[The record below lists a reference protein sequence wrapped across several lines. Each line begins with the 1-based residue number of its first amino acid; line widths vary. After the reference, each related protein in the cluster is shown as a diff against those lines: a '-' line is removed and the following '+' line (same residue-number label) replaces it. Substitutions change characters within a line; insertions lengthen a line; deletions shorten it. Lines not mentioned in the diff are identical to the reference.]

1 MWAYCMW
8 HLWDSLTKYFDFLSF
23 WANSKFGAILK
34 FNLHNGPKWK
44 GKNMWAILKFECIS
58 SHVILSLSQQFWAI
72 SRYISYDLFYICE
85 APYIQA
91 FDLEAPGSIQVQG
104 FLTATRT
111 PKYDF
116 VGISEDIVAMD
127 CYGLVQAGIIIND
140 FRPNLN
146 LHGKLLI

>member
-1 MWAYCMW
+1 M
-8 HLWDSLTKYFDFLSF
+8 
-23 WANSKFGAILK
+23 
-34 FNLHNGPKWK
+34 K
-44 GKNMWAILKFECIS
+44 GKKYVSHLKFECIS
-58 SHVILSLSQQFWAI
+58 SHVILSLSKQFWAI

-104 FLTATRT
+104 FLTAKRT

-127 CYGLVQAGIIIND
+127 CYRLVQAGIVIND
-140 FRPNLN
+140 CRPNLN
-146 LHGKLLI
+146 LPRNLLI